1 MSPSDFC
8 GPLDG
13 SVITGASAL
22 GQTSAVVVGV
32 WEGGGAILRPPVE
45 FRPRAWDVR
54 PTHANG
60 AVTVAERRL
69 IRSSSSIRVINVVT
83 SSMHLQRATA
93 TTVFAL
99 LVRNSRRVVGL
110 SIARRCWRRPA
121 ALRAHRRRGLQP
133 SRSPLASRLVLEL
146 AHLALAVRHRAPAYV
161 PSPCSVVSCL
171 RRPRS
176 CCRCAGG
183 AHRGGR
189 NRPT

>member
-1 MSPSDFC
+1 MLLRISVIEVHEQHFTEYEHQDCPTFANLPPSSWGFGKVGERFFGHRSSFGLVHGMSP
-8 GPLDG
+8 DG
-13 SVITGASAL
+13 
-22 GQTSAVVVGV
+22 
-32 WEGGGAILRPPVE
+32 
-45 FRPRAWDVR
+45 
-54 PTHANG
+54 
-60 AVTVAERRL
+60 VTVAERRL

-83 SSMHLQRATA
+83 SSMHLQRTTA

>member
-1 MSPSDFC
+1 MSTRTALHLPIFRRRPGGLGRWGSD
-8 GPLDG
+8 
-13 SVITGASAL
+13 SSATGRVSASCMGCRL
-22 GQTSAVVVGV
+22 M
-32 WEGGGAILRPPVE
+32 
-45 FRPRAWDVR
+45 
-54 PTHANG
+54 HANG